1 MFACNN
7 VFDKA
12 IIRAK
17 NEDDSEEFEA
27 IQKILREEIVNPL
40 RVWVFLKVIDFQH
53 MQDACPLFCKFASFI
68 SFWGVG

>member
-1 MFACNN
+1 MDSTLFTMFACNN

-12 IIRAK
+12 IIRAI

-40 RVWVFLKVIDFQH
+40 RV
-53 MQDACPLFCKFASFI
+53 
-68 SFWGVG
+68 